1 MYGLHGILT
10 AARAAPVATWWFRRP
25 GEGRVRIPAEPHK
38 HDRHWT
44 VVRDRSLCWITH
56 LIDGHAPS
64 IRRESVVQRFLATL
78 LILAGLGGI
87 GYGVATATVLRES
100 DTVVATATPSGDGTM
115 VVTEP
120 GVLGLVD
127 DQVTVRATVPEG
139 QKVTLA
145 LGSDVD
151 VLGWVGTDPYD
162 SVTGLSSWETL
173 SVVPGTGPATEEVA
187 DGESEAPA
195 DEEPAEKPSTGPDPA
210 GSDMWLSE
218 VSGETTV
225 SMRWTEE
232 PGRVVLLA
240 AGVGKNAEAPT
251 VELTWPRPVTTP
263 YLWPG
268 VLGGGFLLI
277 LGVFMAIGARRG
289 GSGKKAGKKGGG
301 KGRTSTE
308 VRTRRPES
316 DLPRR
321 DVFGVDGDQSSP
333 HGGEPGGFPPGQAE
347 PADGGTSVFPPAA
360 EPARSGAS
368 AFSSAQPEPGGSG
381 TAVFPPAQPEPA
393 GSGAAGRPP
402 ARRLRPGRGA
412 PEPAAPEQEP
422 APAWG
427 PPAPFGGAGGAA
439 PITPPPTPEPAPE
452 PAAAPAASIRGLRR
466 SRRAPQ
472 PGAAPAQAPAQPG
485 SFGGGAPDPASP
497 AAPGAQAAPAAQE
510 ATAPSGRPMTRREM
524 RMREQAQRRA
534 ATGAMPAV
542 PAAAPEPE
550 PEEQPQT
557 PNSRAAAWRQTWGV
571 TGSDD
576 GGNR

>member
-1 MYGLHGILT
+1 M
-10 AARAAPVATWWFRRP
+10 
-25 GEGRVRIPAEPHK
+25 
-38 HDRHWT
+38 
-44 VVRDRSLCWITH
+44 
-56 LIDGHAPS
+56 
-64 IRRESVVQRFLATL
+64 VQRFLATL

-173 SVVPGTGPATEEVA
+173 SVVPGTGPATDEAA

-195 DEEPAEKPSTGPDPA
+195 DEEPSTGPDPA

-240 AGVGKNAEAPT
+240 AGVGKDAVAPT
-251 VELTWPRPVTTP
+251 LELTWPRPVTTP

-268 VLGGGFLLI
+268 VLGGGFALI

-289 GSGKKAGKKGGG
+289 KGGKSKSKKAS
-301 KGRTSTE
+301 KGRTPST
-308 VRTRRPES
+308 VRTRTPDS

-321 DVFGVDGDQSSP
+321 DVFGVDGEQP
-333 HGGEPGGFPPGQAE
+333 GTHGAEPGGFPPAQPD
-347 PADGGTSVFPPAA
+347 PAAGGTSVFPPASG
-360 EPARSGAS
+360 EPA
-368 AFSSAQPEPGGSG
+368 QEH
-381 TAVFPPAQPEPA
+381 TATFPPAAPEPV
-393 GSGAAGRPP
+393 GSGAAGFSP

-412 PEPAAPEQEP
+412 PEPAAPQPEPEP

-439 PITPPPTPEPAPE
+439 PITPPPAPEPAPE
-452 PAAAPAASIRGLRR
+452 PVAAPAASIRGLRR
-466 SRRAPQ
+466 SRRAQ
-472 PGAAPAQAPAQPG
+472 PGSAPAAAPVQPASLGGVAPEQAPA
-485 SFGGGAPDPASP
+485 AP
-497 AAPGAQAAPAAQE
+497 E
-510 ATAPSGRPMTRREM
+510 ATEQTASGRPMTRREM

-550 PEEQPQT
+550 PEPEEQQT

>member
-173 SVVPGTGPATEEVA
+173 SVVPGTGPATEEAA

-277 LGVFMAIGARRG
+277 LGVFMAIGTRRG
-289 GSGKKAGKKGGG
+289 GGGKKAGRKGGG
-301 KGRTSTE
+301 KGRSSTE

-360 EPARSGAS
+360 EPVRSGAS
-368 AFSSAQPEPGGSG
+368 AFSSAQPEPAGSG

-412 PEPAAPEQEP
+412 PEPAAPEP

-497 AAPGAQAAPAAQE
+497 AAPAAQAAPPAQE

-542 PAAAPEPE
+542 PAPAPEPE